1 MRRPFSG
8 EETVTLLSFMSSTS
22 DTRAW
27 YVQEWES
34 MGMRSMFRSIIA
46 RTISSTFVSNSIY
59 VTLATYG
66 DAGEHRQC
74 MHRVYCGKR
83 LMRYGH
89 AAWHLNDERPSLPH
103 YLADT

>member
-34 MGMRSMFRSIIA
+34 MGIRSMFRSIMA
-46 RTISSTFVSNSIY
+46 RTISSRSVSNDIYELKRVVLAKLTRTLESIDT
-59 VTLATYG
+59 VCIACI
-66 DAGEHRQC
+66 AGR
-74 MHRVYCGKR
+74 G
-83 LMRYGH
+83 
-89 AAWHLNDERPSLPH
+89 
-103 YLADT
+103 